1 LKNSFKKEKSIKLL
15 LSLTITKNNF
25 WNTITKY
32 PAMKYSHIKLDSL
45 ATVGI
50 YKLNQNNVETS
61 FENIAVILQK
71 LFPDKFSLTYFPEYP
86 DSLRVDNTLRLDCKH
101 SGFVNGS
108 RKEGRYVLTGKGN
121 ENAEVTIN
129 QINLG
134 IKSKKSS
141 NEYGR
146 NKYVKLIQGVTKTDG
161 YIKFIDNE
169 LESIK
174 KFDVCETLH
183 CTIDVDNKSL
193 RDNYDLLFS
202 HAEKIKNIENFNNLS
217 LSVIKYLKFIEI
229 NWDRLTK

>member
-1 LKNSFKKEKSIKLL
+1 MLT
-15 LSLTITKNNF
+15 LTIIKNDF

-32 PAMKYSHIKLDSL
+32 PAIQYSHIKLDSL
-45 ATVGI
+45 VTVGI

-101 SGFVNGS
+101 SEFVRGS
-108 RKEGRYVLTGKGN
+108 RKEGRYILTGKGN
-121 ENAEVTIN
+121 ENAEITIN

-161 YIKFIDNE
+161 YKKFIKNE
-169 LESIK
+169 LEEIK

-193 RDNYDLLFS
+193 RDNYNLLFS
-202 HAEKIKNIENFNNLS
+202 HAEKIQNIENFNNLA
-217 LSVIKYLKFIEI
+217 LSVIKYFKFIEK
-229 NWDRLTK
+229 NWDVLTK